1 MAAARYFDKIV
12 IWNGFGHLR
21 DLAAAD
27 AGQAAA

>member
-1 MAAARYFDKIV
+1 MAAGQYFGKIA